1 MVSSRGERQ
10 PPQNGGEG
18 DNVDDRPWLGLI
30 QLLCSALARLPPPGG
45 VVPADH
51 HNLRFARSLNLVCI
65 KNKSICT
72 LFVCGLTIV
81 YTQFESCLHKEQNNL
96 HIVRIWFTHCL
107 HKVTMGFIVRARTC
121 PPHSRG
127 GNQAWHSHSPSA
139 QTCHF
144 HPSRPSSP
152 GRGCHHHAK
161 NELSCEESVPSSR
174 YCTGV
179 YLPNCPWFS
188 CFLTHHSAGK
198 QARQLHL
205 SSCATWDLQN
215 ASTIK
220 ISANQS
226 LCLMVH
232 TCPKKFTKCK
242 LI

>member
-1 MVSSRGERQ
+1 
-10 PPQNGGEG
+10 
-18 DNVDDRPWLGLI
+18 
-30 QLLCSALARLPPPGG
+30 
-45 VVPADH
+45 
-51 HNLRFARSLNLVCI
+51 LRFARSLNLVCI

-127 GNQAWHSHSPSA
+127 GNQSWHSHSPSA

-152 GRGCHHHAK
+152 GCGTGAAPARTSNCPG
-161 NELSCEESVPSSR
+161 SR
-174 YCTGV
+174 QT
-179 YLPNCPWFS
+179 NCPWFS
-188 CFLTHHSAGK
+188 YFSTHHSAGK
-198 QARQLHL
+198 PARQLHPL
-205 SSCATWDLQN
+205 SCATWDLKN
-215 ASTIK
+215 ASTVK
-220 ISANQS
+220 IFANQS

-232 TCPKKFTKCK
+232 TCPKKVY
-242 LI
+242 